1 MKTCVVDGK
10 KYILVEYEG
19 ERNPKDGACS
29 GCAGSDSIAG
39 TDADLCVELGDCGAR
54 TVWKED
60 PCSD

>member
-10 KYILVEYEG
+10 KYILVEHDG
-19 ERNPKDGACS
+19 ERNERDGACT
-29 GCAGSDSIAG
+29 GCAGTDSG
-39 TDADLCVELGDCGAR
+39 LCVELGDCGGP